1 MIGVEYPMDRP
12 YKRGAA
18 AGWEQ
23 F

>member
-1 MIGVEYPMDRP
+1 MDRP